1 MYLRIWGNVP
11 VCTVLLEAYNVALRR
26 GTGIATYIRNLTVA
40 AKANGYSVDGLLHS
54 FSNLE
59 TKDPLLGE
67 ISFYDARNFEPSKFV
82 ENVESYWRRGIGVPF
97 GFKAQR
103 LTRSGMI
110 VDSGATTTSA
120 VTLFRNAYVA
130 RMFLDFSRFHFK
142 RYRTTARLR
151 LSQAPDLFHAT
162 QMIPLKV
169 PRAANIYTIHDVVPL
184 RLPYTT
190 LDDKKFFLSAVR
202 YLCRTADHIV
212 TVSESSKA
220 DIIALTGIPER
231 RITNTYQAVTIP
243 EKLLAES
250 VDEVGTTLENLF
262 GLAYQKY
269 FLFHGA
275 IEPKKNISRLISAY
289 AASGSACPLVIAGP
303 LGWEYHE
310 DLAQIEWFSDPK
322 TSENKTPEN
331 KGSPRRKILRL
342 DYLPFAHLVTLI
354 RGARALLFPSLYEG
368 FGLPVLE
375 AMSLGT
381 PVMTSTAA
389 SLTEVAGDAAL
400 LVDPLDIRAMT
411 KVIQKIDADS
421 DLRAD
426 LGQRGTER
434 AKLFSPAA
442 YRLRIGNLYR
452 SVLGSNSIPLET

>member
-1 MYLRIWGNVP
+1 VS
-11 VCTVLLEAYNVALRR
+11 TVLLEAYNLALRK
-26 GTGIATYIRNLTVA
+26 GTGIATYIRNLTEA

-54 FSNLE
+54 FSTLE

-67 ISFYDARNFEPSKFV
+67 ISFYDARNFAPSKFI
-82 ENVESYWRRGIGVPF
+82 ENVESNWRRGIGVPF
-97 GFKAQR
+97 GFKTQR

-110 VDSGATTTSA
+110 VDSGAAALSA
-120 VTLFRNAYVA
+120 VTQFRNTYVA
-130 RMFLDFSRFHFK
+130 RMFMDFSRFHFK
-142 RYRTTARLR
+142 RYRAAARLR

-162 QMIPLKV
+162 QVIPLKV

-184 RLPYTT
+184 LLPYST

-202 YLCRTADHIV
+202 YLCKNADHIV

-220 DIIALTGIPER
+220 DIITLTGIPER
-231 RITNTYQAVTIP
+231 RITNTYQTVTIP
-243 EKLLAES
+243 ERLLAES
-250 VDEVGTTLENLF
+250 VDDVATTLENLF

-289 AASGSACPLVIAGP
+289 AASGSICPLVIAGP
-303 LGWEYHE
+303 LGWEYQE
-310 DLAQIEWFSDPK
+310 DLAQIERFSGQEEA
-322 TSENKTPEN
+322 ENKTKP
-331 KGSPRRKILRL
+331 PRKILRL

-389 SLTEVAGDAAL
+389 ALAEVAGDAAL

-411 KVIQKIDADS
+411 NAIQKIDADS
-421 DLRAD
+421 DLRAE
-426 LGQRGTER
+426 LGQRGAER
-434 AKLFSPAA
+434 AKLFSPEV
-442 YRLRIGNLYR
+442 YQQRIGTLYR
-452 SVLGSNSIPLET
+452 SVLGSTASTCHFTPIRTSG

>member
-1 MYLRIWGNVP
+1 LREFLVS
-11 VCTVLLEAYNVALRR
+11 TVLLEAYNIALRR
-26 GTGIATYIRNLTVA
+26 GTGIATYIRNLTEA

-54 FSNLE
+54 FSTLE

-67 ISFYDARNFEPSKFV
+67 ISFYDARNFAPSKFI
-82 ENVESYWRRGIGVPF
+82 ENVESNWRRGIGVPF

-110 VDSGATTTSA
+110 VDSGAAALSA
-120 VTLFRNAYVA
+120 VTLFRNTYVA
-130 RMFLDFSRFHFK
+130 RMFMDFSRFHFK
-142 RYRTTARLR
+142 RYRTAAQLR

-162 QMIPLKV
+162 QVIPLKV

-184 RLPYTT
+184 LLPYST

-202 YLCRTADHIV
+202 YLCKKADHIV
-212 TVSESSKA
+212 TVSESSKG
-220 DIIALTGIPER
+220 DIITLTGIPER

-243 EKLLAES
+243 ERLLAES
-250 VDEVGTTLENLF
+250 VDDVATTLENLF

-289 AASGSACPLVIAGP
+289 AASGSICPLVVAGP

-310 DLAQIEWFSDPK
+310 DLAQIERFSGQEA
-322 TSENKTPEN
+322 SENKAKP
-331 KGSPRRKILRL
+331 PRKILRL

-389 SLTEVAGDAAL
+389 SLAEVAGDAAL
-400 LVDPLDIRAMT
+400 LVDPLDIHAMT
-411 KVIQKIDADS
+411 KAIQKIDADS
-421 DLRAD
+421 DLRTE
-426 LGQRGTER
+426 LGQRGAER
-434 AKLFSPAA
+434 VKLFSPEI
-442 YRLRIGNLYR
+442 YQQRIGTLYQ
-452 SVLGSNSIPLET
+452 SVLGSTAPTRHFTPASG